1 MDITAI
7 DITATGCYVLVGCG
21 NGYILLFD
29 MSQPSQK
36 GLLVGHI
43 QAKGLHTNL
52 LMTLK
57 ITEDCRYCFA
67 GVMRGSS
74 EMLAI
79 DLGRLP
85 VWESGV
91 GIVKT
96 RPVTNNKYLL
106 SDLVSTLSHSDAK
119 LRGFGAAVKVGNK
132 SIYRLVCGKGIKN
145 VHIWQFTPPSADYIE
160 GSVSNSNGKAAQWTC
175 MYDVA
180 SNGNTIECLGFR
192 DNGMKVI
199 SKSAAANVRL
209 WDISQYDKDPT
220 AKITYEDIPNSN
232 DIRSLSD
239 TYAFGGTYDFAVI
252 NLDAPKTANRDS
264 YEIPSRS
271 NYEVN
276 DDSGQRRKRMMRQ
289 IDSVIGTNDAKH
301 VLALCTD
308 GGVLYF
314 KYNSTIEGANVTRND
329 FSLIEFAS
337 LNRNPGVDSIWIV
350 KRVGYHGDVVIL
362 RALDGKLSAD
372 GVENAKN
379 NGFASIKVDLL
390 SDVAPDEVSRTN
402 LPVAGDMEAQPVV
415 VGGINNW
422 NQHGYYYDP
431 SDPPNKVKTIK
442 IERVISGTAINQD
455 RVNNSATKKVEHT
468 TKPPLGNTKKKG
480 ENDNEKSV
488 IKESKPPRSLSSATK
503 TPLDRIHG
511 SNVRDTT
518 ISPADRLA
526 NPTGSGVK
534 RPREKDLE
542 VVTQIE
548 HRVTSERVKSE
559 NMKQVYPVFGE
570 IILPPLPKRKI
581 ILSTEPPHQSKYH
594 NIDMPTPKV
603 LYRDVS
609 VANANETSDAVYE
622 WYNACKCAVGTDIF
636 SQCSITPQFGI
647 SGIQQIGSILVQQDQ
662 LRNAFLNDI
671 LNLYK
676 NKGGVNSFGS
686 EVDKL
691 IHSYKAL
698 VYSMLMRQVVDLKG
712 AIAMDNIFDATIDT
726 PVTVPNIIFKHESI
740 FNTAMKLVANSV

>member
-1 MDITAI
+1 M

-91 GIVKT
+91 GVVKT
-96 RPVTNNKYLL
+96 RPITNNKYLL

-145 VHIWQFTPPSADYIE
+145 VHIWQFTPPSADYVE
-160 GSVSNSNGKAAQWTC
+160 GSPNSKGKAAQWTC

-199 SKSAAANVRL
+199 SKSAAANVRI

-314 KYNSTIEGANVTRND
+314 KYNNTVEGAKVTAND
-329 FSLIEFAS
+329 FSLIEFQS
-337 LNRNPGVDSIWIV
+337 LNRNPGVDSVWIV
-350 KRVGYHGDVVIL
+350 KRVGYSGDVVIL
-362 RALDGKLSAD
+362 RALDGKLSVD
-372 GVENAKN
+372 GVDNTKN

-402 LPVAGDMEAQPVV
+402 LPGTDDIEAHPVV

-431 SDPPNKVKTIK
+431 SDPPNKTKTIK
-442 IERVISGTAINQD
+442 LERVNSSTAISQE
-455 RVNNSATKKVEHT
+455 RVSSSSSKKGEPM
-468 TKPPLGNTKKKG
+468 TKPPLGSSKKKS
-480 ENDNEKSV
+480 ENDYEKSAT
-488 IKESKPPRSLSSATK
+488 KEPKAPKSLSSATK

-534 RPREKDLE
+534 RPREKDTE
-542 VVTQIE
+542 VVTQTEYRATTEKVNKVEI
-548 HRVTSERVKSE
+548 V
-559 NMKQVYPVFGE
+559 KQVYPVFGE

-581 ILSTEPPHQSKYH
+581 ILSSEPPHQSKYY
-594 NIDMPTPKV
+594 NIETPAPKV
-603 LYRDVS
+603 VNQG
-609 VANANETSDAVYE
+609 ADAASGKTDFIHD
-622 WYNACKCAVGTDIF
+622 WYNTCKSAAGTDIF
-636 SQCSITPQFGI
+636 NKCSVAPQFGI
-647 SGIQQIGSILVQQDQ
+647 SGIQQIGSILLQQDK
-662 LRNAFLNDI
+662 LRNSFLNDV
-671 LNLYK
+671 LQLYK
-676 NKGGVNSFGS
+676 SKGDNDSFTS
-686 EVDKL
+686 NVDKL
-691 IHSYKAL
+691 VNSYRCT
-698 VYSMLMRQVVDLKG
+698 VYSMLARQVADLKG
-712 AIAMDNIFDATIDT
+712 AVAMDNIFDAAINTQEAI
-726 PVTVPNIIFKHESI
+726 PSVVFKHESM
-740 FNTAMKLVANSV
+740 FSSALKLVADSM